1 MKGGE
6 NNLQTLCQ
14 ASDSNMSTPVN
25 PIVLGGCDFRR
36 FVIIGECPQSR
47 NQELV
52 ITQAK
57 RSSVTP
63 SSRPPSL
70 PPERSER
77 LNLGETETGVREN
90 LTVKLGFPTTV
101 GRVGG
106 RKREERWWDYS
117 SKISNLDE
125 YFPFFFIKKFKII
138 FPIFLDSNWLFFKK

>member
-1 MKGGE
+1 M
-6 NNLQTLCQ
+6 
-14 ASDSNMSTPVN
+14 
-25 PIVLGGCDFRR
+25 
-36 FVIIGECPQSR
+36 IIGKCPQSR

-77 LNLGETETGVREN
+77 LNLAETETGLREN
-90 LTVKLGFPTTV
+90 LTVGLGFPTTV

-106 RKREERWWDYS
+106 KEEGG
-117 SKISNLDE
+117 KVVGL
-125 YFPFFFIKKFKII
+125 FIQNFKFG
-138 FPIFLDSNWLFFKK
+138 